1 MFGPKVNIDSNFYC
15 HLTLTPIQASISKW
29 DRVQVY
35 WQGR

>member
-15 HLTLTPIQASISKW
+15 HLTLTQASISKW